1 MNYWH
6 IFDNFATN
14 QTTHIAAYMSSNN
27 LFKSKIGLIAAT
39 VGSAIGLGNVWR
51 FPAETQSNGGA
62 AFLLLYIACVFILG
76 VPVMLAEFSLG
87 RGGRSDSVGVFRHL
101 SPKSKWWIVGAVAIL
116 ASYLILCYYMVVAGW
131 TAEYLWQSLTGNLY
145 EIGRPL
151 ESAGD
156 LTAADIAFSQR
167 MEQYV
172 CNDFSPLLFTY
183 IVIAINIAVLL
194 GGVQKGIERL
204 SNIMMPLLF
213 VLLLALCAVT
223 LSLPGA
229 SAGLQYFLSP
239 DFSKIDASTVVNAL
253 GQTFFSLSLGMG
265 ILITY
270 SAYYPANTRLTR
282 TSVIVSLMSL
292 FVAVM
297 MGCIIFPAVT
307 TFGLD
312 KQPLEGATLV
322 FVTLPEVFSRLPAT
336 QLWSAVF
343 FLLLFVAALTST
355 VSIAEVSIAFMRDRF
370 NMSRRKACLTVML
383 PLFILSA
390 LCSLSF
396 GSLSGLKLFGLTIFD
411 MLDAFTTNM
420 LLPLVS
426 LGVCIYVGWFAPKG
440 LLHDQLSNNGSLRS
454 RIIPVVLFI
463 IRYAAPVMIAAIMI
477 SKYI

>member
-1 MNYWH
+1 MRYH
-6 IFDNFATN
+6 IVTKPS
-14 QTTHIAAYMSSNN
+14 YMSSNKQ
-27 LFKSKIGLIAAT
+27 FASKIGLIAAT

-51 FPAETQSNGGA
+51 FPAETQANGGA

-87 RGGRSDSVGVFRHL
+87 RGGRSDSVGVFKRL
-101 SPKSKWWIVGAVAIL
+101 SPKSKWWIVGAMAIL
-116 ASYLILCYYMVVAGW
+116 ASYLIMSYYMVVAGW
-131 TAEYLWQSLTGNLY
+131 TAEYLWESVTGNLY
-145 EIGRPL
+145 DIAAGL
-151 ESAGD
+151 ENAGD
-156 LTAADIAFSQR
+156 FSAADAAFGQR

-172 CNDFSPLLFTY
+172 CNDISPLIFTY
-183 IVIAINIAVLL
+183 IVIAINIAILM

-213 VLLLALCAVT
+213 VLLIALCAVS

-229 SAGLQYFLSP
+229 GAGLKFFLSP
-239 DFSKIDASTVVNAL
+239 DFSKIDAATIINAL

-270 SAYYPANTRLTR
+270 ASYYPADTRLTR

-292 FVAVM
+292 LVAVL

-312 KQPLEGATLV
+312 RHPLEGATLV
-322 FVTLPEVFSRLPAT
+322 FVTLPEVFTNLPAT
-336 QLWSAVF
+336 QLWSIVF

-355 VSIAEVSIAFMRDRF
+355 VSIAEVSIAFMQDRF
-370 NMSRRKACLTVML
+370 GMSRGRACMVVML
-383 PLFILSA
+383 PLFVLSA

-396 GSLSGLKLFGLTIFD
+396 GSLSDVKLFGMTIFD
-411 MLDAFTTNM
+411 FLDAFTTNM

-426 LGVCIYVGWFAPKG
+426 LGVCIYVGWFAPRG
-440 LLHDQLSNNGSLRS
+440 LLREQLSNQGTLRS
-454 RIIPVVLFI
+454 RVIPLVLFV
-463 IRYAAPVMIAAIMI
+463 IRYAAPVMIAAIML
-477 SKYI
+477 SKYL